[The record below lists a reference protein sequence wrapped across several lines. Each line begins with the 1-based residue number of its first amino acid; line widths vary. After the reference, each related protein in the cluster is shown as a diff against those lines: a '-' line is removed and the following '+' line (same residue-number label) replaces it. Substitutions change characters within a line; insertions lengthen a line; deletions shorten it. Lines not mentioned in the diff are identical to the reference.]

1 MQHTTAI
8 SPFIL
13 SKFSGKHSS
22 KSCNPLRMLQNTLFS
37 FPINMRKIIHMPLPH
52 FLRHFFCYDP
62 FPDMLPRR
70 ERRKPSLMYFI
81 PIADFN
87 PRSREGS
94 DQWLPILFV
103 HSKISIHAPARGATE
118 VFRITP
124 SMKLFQSTL
133 PRGER
138 RSRRQ
143 RLFEIARISI
153 HAPARGATVVSI
165 LTCPSNSYFNP
176 RSREGSD
183 VCFRVYERLSI
194 YFNPRSREGSD
205 NVYYEYS
212 KYRGISIH
220 APARGATIASS
231 PLSSGLIR
239 FQSTLPRGERRYSGM

>member
-1 MQHTTAI
+1 
-8 SPFIL
+8 
-13 SKFSGKHSS
+13 
-22 KSCNPLRMLQNTLFS
+22 
-37 FPINMRKIIHMPLPH
+37 MPLPH

-133 PRGER
+133 PRVER
-138 RSRRQ
+138 RATSTWSCCRRVFQSTLPRVERRGKIYVVCSRG
-143 RLFEIARISI
+143 AISI
-153 HAPARGATVVSI
+153 HAPASGATVI
-165 LTCPSNSYFNP
+165 F
-176 RSREGSD
+176 
-183 VCFRVYERLSI
+183 
-194 YFNPRSREGSD
+194 
-205 NVYYEYS
+205 
-212 KYRGISIH
+212 
-220 APARGATIASS
+220 
-231 PLSSGLIR
+231 PLSSCSVTFQSTLPRVERRRRRTQTKRLYR
-239 FQSTLPRGERRYSGM
+239 FQSTLPRVERLLTIRHSDRSCRFQSTLPRVERLGSV